1 MNITCNSCQLALTS
15 TLHSDHTDVFVY
27 LTVQACLGTDA
38 KDEERNV
45 VQITAEN
52 DEGEPVKHTILS
64 LRVGGT
70 EQVNRIVLV

>member
-1 MNITCNSCQLALTS
+1 MIVCVTK
-15 TLHSDHTDVFVY
+15 
-27 LTVQACLGTDA
+27 QACLGADA

-52 DEGEPVKHTILS
+52 DEGESVKHTILS